1 MSRIDL
7 LSLLVGFFWG
17 SAFVVVNQMIGEK
30 RKYIPVLI
38 VSHMAIIMAVAFV
51 LVSLGGSVIAAGV
64 VALLVLALANFTKF
78 PKNGS
83 N

>member
-17 SAFVVVNQMIGEK
+17 SAFVVVNQIIGEK
-30 RKYIPVLI
+30 RNYIPRLI
-38 VSHMAIIMAVAFV
+38 VVHVIIVMSAVFV
-51 LVSLGGSVIAAGV
+51 LLRLDGSVIAAGV
-64 VALLVLALANFTKF
+64 VALLVLALANFTEF